1 MVEGRLSKKLTI
13 MSTISVEWTAK
24 KLDQLKFVT
33 ESYSSQ
39 EKEQIRLSY
48 LNNLLSRLIEFG
60 LVDEDVLLGKIE
72 SVVNCLPKEFDEF
85 IISNYQPLFYDLEIY
100 VKKRFNLIPQ
110 NYHRNNY
117 NPFST
122 TKLIGY
128 ILCGITTYLI
138 TTLWQKPALAIGVG
152 SILLILVNILTGIL
166 LDKKAQRENR
176 VL

>member
-1 MVEGRLSKKLTI
+1 MSIVLEGWAT
-13 MSTISVEWTAK
+13 K
-24 KLDQLKFVT
+24 KLDQLKFIT
-33 ESYSSQ
+33 ASYSSQ

-48 LNNLLSRLIEFG
+48 LNNLLPRLIEFG

-72 SVVNCLPKEFDEF
+72 SVINCLPKEFDEF

-100 VKKRFNLIPQ
+100 VKKRFNLIPH

-122 TKLIGY
+122 AKLIGY
-128 ILCGITTYLI
+128 VLGGITIFLI
-138 TTLWQKPALAIGVG
+138 STLLQKPALAIGVG
-152 SILLILVNILTGIL
+152 SILIIFVSILTGII
-166 LDKKAQRENR
+166 LDKKAERENR